1 MADELNI
8 DKTNMNTQ
16 ELAEKI
22 KKISLKKEKN

>member
-8 DKTNMNTQ
+8 DKTNMNAQ